1 MKYQNLIINVCLTG
15 IVPTKDVNPYVPITP
30 KEIAQDARKV
40 YDLGASMVHIHARD
54 KDGQPSSK
62 KEIYKEIIDRIRDKC
77 EDLVIV
83 VSTSGRRT
91 RDIKQR
97 MNVLELDGYHKPD
110 MASLTLGS
118 MNFKDDT
125 GINSP
130 ETILSL
136 LTSMNSS
143 GIRPEL
149 EIFDTGM
156 ANYAKY
162 LFEKGHLEG
171 RHYSNLILGS
181 LGTMPATPKNLSHLV
196 EALHENLIWA
206 ATGVGRFAFY
216 VQCLSLAMGGH
227 IRVGIEDSIFMDEE
241 KRQVATNEKLVSR
254 IVRVAEAMGRR
265 LGTPRD
271 VRKMLHL

>member
-1 MKYQNLIINVCLTG
+1 MKDQNLIINVCLTG
-15 IVPTKDVNPYVPITP
+15 VVPTKDVNPHVPISP

-62 KEIYKEIIDRIRDKC
+62 KEIYKEIIERIRDKC

-83 VSTSGRRT
+83 VSTSGRRM
-91 RDIKQR
+91 RDIRQR

-136 LTSMNSS
+136 LATMSSS

-162 LFEKGHLEG
+162 LFEKGYLEG

-181 LGTMPATPKNLSHLV
+181 LGTMPATPKNLCHLV
-196 EALHENLIWA
+196 DELHENLLWA
-206 ATGVGRFAFY
+206 ATGVGRFAFRM
-216 VQCLSLAMGGH
+216 QCLSLAMGGH
-227 IRVGIEDSIFMDEE
+227 IRVGVEDSIFMDEA
-241 KRQVATNEKLVSR
+241 KTQVATNENLVSR

-265 LGTPRD
+265 LGTPGD
-271 VRKMLHL
+271 VRKMLQL